1 MWYFLLVSVFLS
13 IGGPERR
20 ASILERGRSIDVTCQ
35 SGIVAPRDLGILRN
49 KSIYFVFFCLFYLCF
64 VACSKFFNLVMPI
77 KIL

>member
-1 MWYFLLVSVFLS
+1 MVFFTGIGIFEYWWSRVKGQYFGKRSVNRL
-13 IGGPERR
+13 
-20 ASILERGRSIDVTCQ
+20 TCQ

-64 VACSKFFNLVMPI
+64 VVCSKFFILVMPI